1 MISMSFPLTDEKHRE
16 PTGRVS
22 SQEYVESQRQQ
33 GVGGVRGDLEN
44 VESPLAQKAR
54 REPGWQ
60 TGRAN
65 NYGIVRSLR

>member
-33 GVGGVRGDLEN
+33 GVGGGEGGFGECGEPFGT
-44 VESPLAQKAR
+44 ESEKRTWMADGQ
-54 REPGWQ
+54 GQ
-60 TGRAN
+60 
-65 NYGIVRSLR
+65 